1 MQSKEDRFK
10 VLSGSAHPALAS
22 EICAELG
29 LPLAKTYVGRFPDGE
44 IDIKIEEDMRGGDVF
59 VVQPT
64 CPPVNEHLMELLL
77 LIDCLRRASADRI
90 TAVIP
95 YYGYARKDRKDEGRV
110 PISAKLVAN
119 CIVAAGADRVLT
131 MDLHASQIQGF
142 FDVPVDHLYAKPVIQ
157 AEVEKLGLDK
167 LVVCS
172 PDVGGIR
179 LARAYARSLNA
190 GLAIV
195 DKRRV
200 GATETVSENV
210 IGEVAGKNV
219 LLVDDMISTAGSITE
234 ATRMLQSRGAE
245 RVYIAVT
252 HAVLCG
258 PAVERLENCPCESI
272 LVTNTIPLRGEVP
285 NRLRVVSIAPLL
297 ARAIARIHRAES
309 VSALFEE
316 T

>member
-1 MQSKEDRFK
+1 MVISDDRFK
-10 VLSGSAHPALAS
+10 VLSGTAHPQLAE
-22 EICAELG
+22 EICKNLDTR
-29 LPLAKTYVGRFPDGE
+29 LSKCHISRFPDGE
-44 IDIKIEEDMRGGDVF
+44 IDIKVDDDMRGGDVF

-64 CPPVNEHLMELLL
+64 CPPVNENLMELLL
-77 LIDCLRRASADRI
+77 LIDCLRRASSDRI

-119 CIVAAGADRVLT
+119 AIVAAGAHRVLT
-131 MDLHASQIQGF
+131 IDLHASQIQGF
-142 FDVPVDHLYAKPVIQ
+142 FDVPVDHLYAKPALMEEIR
-157 AEVEKLGLDK
+157 KLGLDN

-179 LARAYARSLNA
+179 LARAWARSLEA

-200 GATETVSENV
+200 GSEKTVVENV
-210 IGEVAGKNV
+210 IGEVAGRNV

-234 ATRMLQSRGAE
+234 ATRTLKEKGAE
-245 RVYIAVT
+245 KVFITAT

-258 PAVERLENCPCESI
+258 PAVERLDKCPCEAIYVS
-272 LVTNTIPLRGEVP
+272 NTIPIRGDRP
-285 NRLRVVSIAPLL
+285 KALKQVSVAPLL
-297 ARAIARIHRAES
+297 ARAIARIHREES

-316 T
+316 

>member
-1 MQSKEDRFK
+1 VRTDDRFK
-10 VLSGSAHPALAS
+10 ILTGTAHPELAR
-22 EICAELG
+22 EICQVLD
-29 LPLAKTYVGRFPDGE
+29 LPLSAADIGRFPDGE
-44 IDIKIEEDMRGGDVF
+44 IDIKIRDDMRGGDVF

-64 CPPVNEHLMELLL
+64 SPPVNENLMELLL
-77 LIDCLRRASADRI
+77 LVDCLRRASADRI

-95 YYGYARKDRKDEGRV
+95 YFGYARKDRKDEGRV

-119 CIVAAGADRVLT
+119 MVVAAGAHRVLT
-131 MDLHASQIQGF
+131 VDLHASQIQGF
-142 FDVPVDHLYAKPVIQ
+142 FDVPVDHLFAKPVLLEEIL
-157 AEVEKLGLDK
+157 KLGLED

-179 LARAYARSLNA
+179 LARAWSRSLDA

-200 GATETVSENV
+200 GAQETVVENI
-210 IGEVAGKNV
+210 IGDVAEHDV

-234 ATRMLQSRGAE
+234 ATRLLKARGA
-245 RVYIAVT
+245 RRIYIAAT

-258 PAVERLENCPCESI
+258 PARERLEACPCETIYVS
-272 LVTNTIPLRGEVP
+272 NTIPLRGEVP
-285 NRLRVVSIAPLL
+285 DGLRVVTIAPLL

-316 T
+316 D